1 MQAAAGTP
9 IATVQKLLGHASV
22 STTMTHYIHAEDSA
36 ARESVNKLAV
46 DKWL

>member
-22 STTMTHYIHAEDSA
+22 QTTMTHYMAMNH
-36 ARESVNKLAV
+36 LAHRV
-46 DKWL
+46 PCYMQKIIKNI